1 MKPYIWGILGLCTG
15 VGLLVVAGIRIEVG
29 ASWRLTEA
37 IFTPAAIVFSAG
49 LIALAIASK
58 K

>member
-1 MKPYIWGILGLCTG
+1 MKCYIWGIIGLCTG
-15 VGLLVVAGIRIEVG
+15 VVLFVIAMVRMDVSAD
-29 ASWRLTEA
+29 ASLTEA
-37 IFTPAAIVFSAG
+37 IFTPSAVVFSAG